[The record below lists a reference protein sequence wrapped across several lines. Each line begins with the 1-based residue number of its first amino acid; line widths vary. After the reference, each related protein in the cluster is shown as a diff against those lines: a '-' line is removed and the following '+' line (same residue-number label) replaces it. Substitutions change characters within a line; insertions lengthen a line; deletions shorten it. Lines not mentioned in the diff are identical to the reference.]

1 MRSLGTL
8 MFTLK
13 KNQRMKTHTKEF
25 FENLT
30 AYQAYE
36 VLKEGNARFVNNLKI
51 NRNLLQQMNETAN
64 GQYPF
69 AVALSCMD
77 SRTSVELIFD
87 QGLGEIFSI
96 RIAGNVVN
104 EDIVGSME
112 YACKVVGSKLIVVIG
127 HTRCGAIKGACDEV
141 EMGNLTGLLEKIKP
155 AIEKTSSPTEEGHS
169 AIHVEKVAYSNVLH
183 SMEEILERSS
193 IIRELYREGRIGI
206 VGGMYS
212 VENGRVHFIKEMFAQ
227 HVMEE
232 ASQKVAV

>member
-1 MRSLGTL
+1 
-8 MFTLK
+8 
-13 KNQRMKTHTKEF
+13 MKTHTKEF

-30 AYQAYE
+30 PIDAYN
-36 VLKEGNARFVNNLKI
+36 VLVEGNGRFVNNLKI

-104 EDIVGSME
+104 DDILGSME

-127 HTRCGAIKGACDEV
+127 HTRCGAIKGACDHV
-141 EMGNLTGLLEKIKP
+141 KLGNLSGLLDKIQP
-155 AIEKTSSPTEEGHS
+155 AIDNTDSFGEDTTSTIY
-169 AIHVEKVAYSNVLH
+169 AEKVAYANVLH
-183 SMEEILERSS
+183 SMEEIIARSS
-193 IIRELYREGRIGI
+193 IIRELFRDGKIGI

-212 VENGRVHFIKEMFAQ
+212 VENGRVHFIKEMFAEKLLEQ
-227 HVMEE
+227 SPQLMT
-232 ASQKVAV
+232 A